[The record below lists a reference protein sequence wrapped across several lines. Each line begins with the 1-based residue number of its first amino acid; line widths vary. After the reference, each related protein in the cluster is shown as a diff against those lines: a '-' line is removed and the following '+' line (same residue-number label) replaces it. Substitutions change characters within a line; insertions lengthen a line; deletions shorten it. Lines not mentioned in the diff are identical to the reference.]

1 MVPPENANTLDM
13 TTSVPR
19 HVAIIMDGNGRWAK
33 QRGLPRTEGHRRGVE
48 SVRAC
53 VRAAGEL
60 GIQYL
65 TLYAFSSEN
74 WTRPK
79 HEVFELMGLMRRFIR
94 RDLVEL
100 HQQNVRLKVIGG
112 DDHVEGDIITLIRE
126 AVQLTK
132 DNTGLVLTVAF
143 NYGGRDE
150 IVRAA
155 RALAA
160 KALSGEIAPGAI
172 DADDFASHL
181 DTTGVPDPD
190 LLIRTGGDQRISNFL
205 LWQCAYSEF
214 VFCDAFWPDFTK
226 ETLTAAVAEFQ
237 NRERRFGGLTARC
250 SA

>member
-1 MVPPENANTLDM
+1 MVTPMGALASGGKTGPA
-13 TTSVPR
+13 

-48 SVRAC
+48 NVRAC
-53 VRAAGEL
+53 VRAAAEL
-60 GIQYL
+60 GVRYL

-74 WTRPK
+74 WRRPRT
-79 HEVFELMGLMRRFIR
+79 EVAALMSLLKRFIR

-100 HQQNVRLKVIGG
+100 HQENVRIRVIGTEEN
-112 DDHVEGDIITLIRE
+112 VETEVATLIRE
-126 AVQLTK
+126 AVQLTR

-143 NYGGRDE
+143 NYGARDE

-160 KALSGEIAPGAI
+160 EAARGEIAPDAI
-172 DADDFASHL
+172 NMDTFAAHL
-181 DTTGVPDPD
+181 DTAGVPDPD

-205 LWQCAYSEF
+205 LWQCAYTEF

-226 ETLTAAVAEFQ
+226 DMLAAAVTEFQ
-237 NRERRFGGLTARC
+237 RRERRFGGLTTKC